1 MPCPS
6 PSPSLVNAR
15 IQRTLTPLDPLDLN
29 RDSNTY
35 VLHLMLCD
43 ANRVVV
49 SRKLV
54 PRILARAS
62 TTASTSKP
70 STNGQEIL
78 PDHLELQK
86 YAQDLFT
93 ELNTTVFQKKLS
105 GAEIIWNVRFRETAG
120 DAQVSRSPLLIY
132 SNPDQS
138 SSYVVT
144 FQE

>member
-15 IQRTLTPLDPLDLN
+15 IQRTLTALDPLDLN
-29 RDSNTY
+29 RNSNTY

-62 TTASTSKP
+62 TMASTSKP
-70 STNGQEIL
+70 SKNGQESPL
-78 PDHLELQK
+78 EQLELQK

-93 ELNTTVFQKKLS
+93 ELNTTVFQEKLS
-105 GAEIIWNVRFRETAG
+105 GTEIIWNVRFLKRAG
-120 DAQVSRSPLLIY
+120 DAQVSRSLLLNY
-132 SNPDQS
+132 SNPDQFS
-138 SSYVVT
+138 AYVMS